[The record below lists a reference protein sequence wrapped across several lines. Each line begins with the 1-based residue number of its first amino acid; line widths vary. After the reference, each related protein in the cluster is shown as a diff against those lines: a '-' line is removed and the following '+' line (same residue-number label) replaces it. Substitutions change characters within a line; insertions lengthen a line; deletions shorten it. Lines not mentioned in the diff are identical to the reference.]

1 MLYVKKFSFKNDVLN
16 TNQYGFKKGRLTLI
30 LYLNNILIN
39 SIESDK
45 PMCTTMLLTQR
56 KPFYSNSQI
65 TSSYYFGID
74 SS

>member
-1 MLYVKKFSFKNDVLN
+1 MDL
-16 TNQYGFKKGRLTLI
+16 KKGRLILI

-45 PMCTTMLLTQR
+45 PMCTQFSTMLLTQR